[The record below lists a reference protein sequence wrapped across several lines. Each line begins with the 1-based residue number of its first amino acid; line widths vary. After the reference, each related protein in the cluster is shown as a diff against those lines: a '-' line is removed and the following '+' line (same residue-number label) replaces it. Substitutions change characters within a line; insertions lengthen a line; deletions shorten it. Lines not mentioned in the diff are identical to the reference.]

1 MARQQR
7 AMRTRSLLV
16 QAASTEFDRSGYEGT
31 TLTQIN
37 QLAGISMG
45 ALTFHFPTK
54 RALAEAVQ
62 QQGREQVRDAIA
74 DVVAKHRPALATGVA
89 LTVTLARL
97 LEENVEVR
105 AAARLARE
113 CSRST
118 WASEW
123 LPVLRDL
130 FRRAQEECGL
140 RPGSDPDALAALA
153 AHLVAGA
160 ELQLRDELALRGGAE
175 SLAGDSAAS
184 PVVQLA
190 QIWRVV
196 LRGII
201 VKSIS
206 EYEQD
211 LV

>member
-1 MARQQR
+1 MAQQQR
-7 AMRTRSLLV
+7 AVRTRSLLM
-16 QAASTEFDRSGYEGT
+16 QAASTQFDRVGYEGT

-37 QLAGISMG
+37 KLAGISMG

-54 RALAEAVQ
+54 QALADAIQ
-62 QQGREQVRDAIA
+62 QQGRAAVRDAVA
-74 DVVAKHRPALATGVA
+74 GVVSRPRPALATGVA
-89 LTVTLARL
+89 LTVALARL

-113 CSRST
+113 CHPST
-118 WASEW
+118 TAWSAEW

-130 FRRAQEECGL
+130 FRRAEEECGL

-153 AHLVAGA
+153 AHLVTGA
-160 ELQLRDELALRGGAE
+160 EIQVRGGATDVTNGVN
-175 SLAGDSAAS
+175 AGA
-184 PVVQLA
+184 VVQLA

-196 LRGII
+196 LRGLI
-201 VKSIS
+201 VKNIS
-206 EYEQD
+206 DYEQD